1 MMGREK
7 KMSLQVE
14 HTTRCHALMFL
25 LQDFNSHQQE
35 NMSFIN
41 KRGGFQ
47 NSTSNKTPSVLT

>member
-14 HTTRCHALMFL
+14 HTTRCRALMFL
-25 LQDFNSHQQE
+25 LQDLNSHQQE

-41 KRGGFQ
+41 KRGFQ
-47 NSTSNKTPSVLT
+47 NSTANRPLQF